1 MPRRWSDG
9 PSTPLSGALL
19 ALSAPALGLLFIV
32 GLPLLGL
39 AAIAWGLARPPPEM
53 PARPAGG
60 PAAGHQE
67 PRHPGAEPGAGR

>member
-9 PSTPLSGALL
+9 PSTPLAGALL
-19 ALSAPALGLLFIV
+19 ALSAPVLGLLFIA

-39 AAIAWGLARPPPEM
+39 AAIAWGLARPAPET

-60 PAAGHQE
+60 PAEGHQE
-67 PRHPGAEPGAGR
+67 PRPPGVEPGASR